1 VIYHRENRETHR
13 TFEEYCKERWG
24 FARRTAY
31 QFIDSAKVIENVRN
45 CAQIPQTE
53 SQARPLTKLPPAE
66 QPMAFQKEVRQSQP
80 KKEKIVFH
88 PVSDAK

>member
-1 VIYHRENRETHR
+1 MSGVSTCDLLVVIYHRENRETHR

-53 SQARPLTKLPPAE
+53 SQARPLTKLPPSE
-66 QPMAFQKEVRQSQP
+66 QPMA
-80 KKEKIVFH
+80 KKKLPPLFLIH
-88 PVSDAK
+88 